1 MAIERWWAAT
11 GPLKQTEYI
20 QSTIFNNQLSIRREV
35 IIKGVVIAG
44 TKSGSGKTTLSLGI
58 MAALVKRGFG
68 VAPFKVGPDFIDP
81 GHHGR
86 ITGMASRNLDGW
98 MLSKDYNL
106 ESFERNTKD
115 SDIAVVEG
123 VMGLYDGYDGKSEA
137 GSTAQMAKWLGLPVI
152 LVVDAKSMAR
162 SAAAVIMGFERF
174 DPGLSF
180 AGVIF
185 NNLGSQRHLQYLID
199 AVGENVGIPCLG
211 GLVIDEK
218 IAIPE
223 RHLGLVTQED
233 HALGREIIDLL
244 ADIVEKS
251 IDLDFLVKNLPKINV
266 SNRLEPLS
274 RNAMEKTVRIAVAR
288 DNAFCF
294 YYQDNFELL
303 EGQGAEL
310 AFFSPIAGHD
320 LPPDIDGLYIGGGY
334 PELFGD
340 KLAKNSKLRDRIK
353 KKSNDGMPIY
363 GECGGFMYLC
373 EALLD
378 QHGNRYP
385 MAGCFPFTTRMF
397 SQLKAL
403 GYREITLTRDTVIG
417 NQGMIVRGHEFH
429 YSELTTNTPDVQN
442 AYRISDRSG
451 LDKPPDGYRVKRTL
465 GSYNHLHF
473 GSQPEAA
480 KHFVENCLTYQ
491 HQKGNRYET

>member
-1 MAIERWWAAT
+1 
-11 GPLKQTEYI
+11 
-20 QSTIFNNQLSIRREV
+20 
-35 IIKGVVIAG
+35 
-44 TKSGSGKTTLSLGI
+44 
-58 MAALVKRGFG
+58 MAALTRRGHR

-81 GHHGR
+81 GHHSR
-86 ITGMASRNLDGW
+86 ITGMISRNLDGW

-106 ESFERNTKD
+106 ESFERNAKKG
-115 SDIAVVEG
+115 DIAIIEG

-137 GSTAQMAKWLGLPVI
+137 GSTAQMAKWLGLPVV

-162 SAAAVIMGFERF
+162 SAAAVILGFERF

-185 NNLGSQRHLQYLID
+185 NNLGSNRHLSYLID
-199 AVGENVGIPCLG
+199 AVGETIEIPCLG

-223 RHLGLVTQED
+223 RHLGLVTRED
-233 HALGREIIDLL
+233 HCPGDETIDLL
-244 ADIVEKS
+244 ANVIEER
-251 IDLDFLVKNLPKINV
+251 IDLDILLKNLPEINI
-266 SNRLEPLS
+266 SDYIGPLS
-274 RNAMEKTVRIAVAR
+274 SVVNKKTVRIAVAR

-294 YYQDNFELL
+294 YYQDNLELL

-310 AFFSPIAGHD
+310 AFFSPISGDD
-320 LPPDIDGLYIGGGY
+320 LPPNIDGIYIGGGY

-353 KKSNDGMPIY
+353 EKSDDGMPIY

-373 EALLD
+373 EALYD
-378 QHGNRYP
+378 QNGNRYP
-385 MAGCFPFTTRMF
+385 MAGCFPFTTAMF
-397 SQLKAL
+397 PRLKAL
-403 GYREITLTRDTVIG
+403 GYREITLTRDTIIG
-417 NQGMIVRGHEFH
+417 NQGLTIRGHEFH
-429 YSELTTNTPDVQN
+429 YSELNKRAQEVKS
-442 AYRISDRSG
+442 AYRISDRLG
-451 LDKPPDGYRVKRTL
+451 LDKPPDGYLVNRTL

-491 HQKGNRYET
+491 RQKEKRI